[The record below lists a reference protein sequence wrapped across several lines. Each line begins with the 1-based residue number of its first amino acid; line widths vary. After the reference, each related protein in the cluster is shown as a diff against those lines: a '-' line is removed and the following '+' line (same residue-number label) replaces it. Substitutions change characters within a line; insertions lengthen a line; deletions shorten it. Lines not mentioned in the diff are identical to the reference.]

1 MTKKAN
7 TTPTLVELKLAAI
20 TYFKGSEFEYL
31 RNKMAEDACYSSHN
45 SLQWKSEQMSQI
57 KNDISA
63 WRRENPDTEV
73 IDVKIASKLRIYHKQ
88 EDELMLL
95 QERYDADCEVYKTVT
110 QGETYKPRPK
120 RTHKSDGLGELRDID
135 ALLAG

>member
-31 RNKMAEDACYSSHN
+31 RNKMADDACYSSHN
-45 SLQWKSEQMSQI
+45 SLQWKSEQMSEI
-57 KNDISA
+57 KNEIA
-63 WRRENPDTEV
+63 TWRRENPDAEV
-73 IDVKIASKLRIYHKQ
+73 IDVKIAKKVRIYHKQ
-88 EDELMLL
+88 EEELELL
-95 QERYDADCEVYKTVT
+95 QERYDADCKVYKTVT

-120 RTHKSDGLGELRDID
+120 RTHTSDGLGELKEID
-135 ALLAG
+135 ALLAA